1 MKDKESWADVVS
13 LAVALAAKLEGEGQY
28 NNAKLLRAACD
39 SMTRRA
45 GYERDLPSDKAGL
58 ESAIQDAIAGLA
70 SQGVE
75 TDLLA
80 ALKRGAAA
88 MQAGRLPLIDETPHP
103 YVCRTCGHALLG
115 QPANQCPTCGAW
127 PATFQRF
134 LPVYWLDELE
144 PFAALERLR
153 QTPRDL
159 ATLLNGLP
167 EEALSRE
174 PADGGWSMRHVV
186 SHLRDAQGV
195 LRARL
200 ELMLGQDN
208 PSLSSQAVFEWA
220 AREEAQ
226 PPTTQEILDDY
237 RVTRQEILATLES
250 IPLRDWWRAGRHEEF
265 GKVTIRQQ
273 VSYFAAHEST
283 HLPQIEWLLS

>member
-1 MKDKESWADVVS
+1 MKNKEGWADDVS
-13 LAVALAAKLEGEGQY
+13 LALALAAKLEGEGQY
-28 NNAKLLRAACD
+28 NNAKLLRAAAD

-45 GYERDLPSDKAGL
+45 GYERDLPSDKAAV
-58 ESAIQDAIAGLA
+58 EDAIQDATAGIARQEVG
-70 SQGVE
+70 S
-75 TDLLA
+75 DLVA

-88 MQAGRLPLIDETPHP
+88 MAEGRLPLIDETPHP
-103 YVCRTCGHALLG
+103 YVCRTCGHTVLG
-115 QPANQCPTCGAW
+115 QPAHQCPSCGAW

-144 PFAALERLR
+144 PFAAVERLR

-159 ATLLNGLP
+159 ATLLDGLP

-174 PADGGWSMRHVV
+174 PADGGWSVRHIV

-200 ELMLGQDN
+200 KLLLEQDN

-220 AREEAQ
+220 AREEAR
-226 PPTTQEILDDY
+226 PPTTQEILGGY
-237 RVTRQEILATLES
+237 RATRQEILATLET
-250 IPLRDWWRAGRHEEF
+250 IPLKDWWCTGQHEEF
-265 GKVTIRQQ
+265 GTVTIRQQ

-283 HLPQIEWLLS
+283 HLPQIERLLS